1 MKNIL
6 ITGVS
11 SGIGLGATRAFC
23 REGYRVFGSVLKKD
37 DAQPLIKEFE
47 DSLIPLVFDVR
58 NDQSVQQAVQEV
70 KKTIGNQGLVGLINN
85 AGIAVGGPLMHLP
98 IHELQNQF
106 EVNLFGLL
114 RVTQAFLPLLGA
126 QKNSPFPPGKIINMS
141 SAAGKLAHPFLGPY
155 VSSKHAV
162 EGLSHSL
169 RRELQIYGIDV
180 IIVGP
185 GAVKT
190 AIWEKGPAQEIN
202 EEYLNT
208 DYIRPMQRFQKEIV
222 IVGKNGFPI
231 DYLGKRLLK
240 IMETKKPKTRYA
252 IVPNKFKKW
261 TLMRLIPDRIVD
273 QMVAKVL
280 GLQPEDLKEESA
292 PKSEFFK
299 RW

>member
-1 MKNIL
+1 MKNII

-11 SGIGLGATRAFC
+11 SGIGLGATREFC
-23 REGYRVFGSVLKKD
+23 RQGYRVFGSVIKRE
-37 DAQPLIKEFE
+37 DAQPLIEEFK
-47 DSLIPLVFDVR
+47 DSYIPLVFDVR
-58 NDQSVQQAVQEV
+58 NDQSVQKAVQEV
-70 KKTIGNQGLVGLINN
+70 KKTIGNQGLSGLINN

-126 QKNSPFPPGKIINMS
+126 QKNCPFPPGKTLNIS
-141 SAAGKLAHPFLGPY
+141 PAAGKLAHPFLGPY
-155 VSSKHAV
+155 VSSKRAM

-180 IIVGP
+180 IIIGP

-190 AIWEKGPAQEIN
+190 AIWDKGSAQEIN
-202 EEYLNT
+202 QEYLNT

-222 IVGKNGFPI
+222 KVGKNGFSI
-231 DYLGKRLLK
+231 DYLGKCLLK

-261 TLMRLIPDRIVD
+261 TLMRLIPDRILD
-273 QMVAKVL
+273 QMIAKGL
-280 GLQPEDLKEESA
+280 GLQPKNLKE
-292 PKSEFFK
+292 
-299 RW
+299 